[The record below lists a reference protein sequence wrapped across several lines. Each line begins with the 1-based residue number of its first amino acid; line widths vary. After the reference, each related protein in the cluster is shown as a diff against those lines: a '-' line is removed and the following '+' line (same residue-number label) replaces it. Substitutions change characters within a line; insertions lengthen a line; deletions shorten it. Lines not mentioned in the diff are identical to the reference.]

1 MAEEQ
6 SHHSPDENPPA
17 DATESDESE
26 AAAECVDVEAVDA
39 EAVDDEYL
47 EELLDGS
54 GCVEVWEYLAER
66 RGDGE

>member
-26 AAAECVDVEAVDA
+26 VAAECVDA
-39 EAVDDEYL
+39 EAVDDEHL
-47 EELLDGS
+47 EDLLDGS

>member
-26 AAAECVDVEAVDA
+26 AAAECVDA
-39 EAVDDEYL
+39 EAVDDEHL